1 MRGAAATA
9 AAILGAVLLAGCGS
23 DDTSLAAE
31 VATQLPDLSGQGYTS
46 FECGDGEAIGDSF
59 QEPEDATYVAQCWV
73 GSPDGTYLD
82 AAQLTHNEVL
92 AATGGVDV
100 TGNACL
106 EDSLNVAGGIA
117 CRAAYVQRDGQAVL
131 VRTVVVLADPL
142 EVLGELPEDPSQ
154 EEVFQALAGAKV
166 EILVGTE
173 PTTGNSSATPAA
185 TS

>member
-1 MRGAAATA
+1 MRAAAAAA
-9 AAILGAVLLAGCGS
+9 AAILGAVFLAGCGS

-31 VATQLPDLSGQGYTS
+31 VATQLPDLSEQGYAS
-46 FECGDGEAIGDSF
+46 FECGAGEAIGESF
-59 QEPEDATYVAQCWV
+59 QEPADPAYVAQCWV

-82 AAQLTHNEVL
+82 AAQLTHNDVL

-117 CRAAYVQRDGQAVL
+117 CRAAYVQRDGQSVL
-131 VRTVVVLADPL
+131 VRTVVVLANPL
-142 EVLGELPEDPSQ
+142 EVLGELPEEPSQ
-154 EEVFQALAGAKV
+154 EEVFEALAGAKV

-173 PTTGNSSATPAA
+173 PTTASPSGSPSATP
-185 TS
+185 